1 MNEMIK
7 VGHRS
12 STKYWGGYEV
22 VKVAK
27 LSNPV
32 QCHSE
37 EVGEVLFNPT
47 LVKIAWD
54 KAPSWDKHE
63 YWLPY
68 WITIGG
74 KEKYGQFA
82 PMIGENALLELLENS
97 IEQDFFS
104 PEFLSKLSAT
114 IEKRIKRK

>member
-1 MNEMIK
+1 MIK

-12 STKYWGGYEV
+12 STKYWGGYEA

-32 QCHSE
+32 ECYSD

-47 LVKIAWD
+47 LVKLLWD

-82 PMIGENALLELLENS
+82 PMIGENALLELLVDA
-97 IEQDFFS
+97 IKQDFFS
-104 PEFLSKLSAT
+104 IEFLSKLSTT
-114 IEKRIKRK
+114 IEEHIKDE